1 MHVARTFRRAAAPAT
16 AFMGHVAA
24 TGVAFIIGFCVVLA
38 VLGAVWTVL
47 DAIVLTAR
55 HLWS

>member
-1 MHVARTFRRAAAPAT
+1 MHVARITAPAT
-16 AFMGHVAA
+16 AFMAHVAA
-24 TGVAFIIGFCVVLA
+24 TGAAFILGFCVVLA
-38 VLGAVWTVL
+38 VLGAVWAVL